1 MKISASN
8 KTRVITLLALT
19 VLASTIGTE
28 FAQAATPTR
37 YISVSSTG
45 TVKVTPDAVRLNAS
59 VSAIAKVSKE
69 ALTNANIAADK
80 FRTSILAN
88 GIDKKNLASTTLT
101 VYPEYNYTQETGNVL
116 IGYRASQSFEVII
129 RNAAKAGEIVDA
141 VVASAGDALYIN
153 GVTPFVYDN
162 SKATEAARVSAVKN
176 AKAKATSYA
185 KLLGVK
191 IGKIINLQES
201 SAPSPYPISMVQA
214 KSDAGATQIDL
225 GQQDVTVSVSTK
237 WAIS

>member
-1 MKISASN
+1 MKISKSN
-8 KTRVITLLALT
+8 KTRVIALVALS
-19 VLASTIGTE
+19 VLASTFGTQ
-28 FAQAATPTR
+28 FAQAATPPR

-59 VSAIAKVSKE
+59 VSAIAKVSKD
-69 ALTNANIAADK
+69 ALASANIAADK

-88 GIDKKNLASTTLT
+88 GIDKKYLSSTSLT
-101 VYPEYNYTQETGNVL
+101 VYPEYNYTQEAGNVL
-116 IGYRASQSFEVII
+116 IGYRASQSFEVVI
-129 RNAAKAGEIVDA
+129 RNAAKAGEIVDS

-162 SKATEAARVSAVKN
+162 TKATEAARTSAVKN
-176 AKAKATSYA
+176 AKAKAASYA

-191 IGKIINLQES
+191 IGKIIYLQES
-201 SAPSPYPISMVQA
+201 SAPNSYPIAMSQA
-214 KSDAGATQIDL
+214 KSDAGVTQIDL
-225 GQQDVTVSVSTK
+225 GQQDISVSVSTK

>member
-1 MKISASN
+1 MKTSASN
-8 KTRVITLLALT
+8 KTRVIAVIALSL
-19 VLASTIGTE
+19 LASTTGAQ

-69 ALTNANIAADK
+69 ALASANIAANK
-80 FRTSILAN
+80 FRTSIFAN
-88 GIDKKNLASTTLT
+88 GIDKKYLSSTSLT

-116 IGYRASQSFEVII
+116 TGYRASQSFEVII
-129 RNAAKAGEIVDA
+129 RNATKAGEIVDS

-162 SKATEAARVSAVKN
+162 TKATEAARTSAVKN

-191 IGKIINLQES
+191 IGKIIYLQES
-201 SAPSPYPISMVQA
+201 SAPSSYPIAMTQA
-214 KSDAGATQIDL
+214 KSDAGATEIDL
-225 GQQDVTVSVSTK
+225 GQQDISVSVSTK

>member
-1 MKISASN
+1 MKTSASK
-8 KTRVITLLALT
+8 KTRVIAVIALT
-19 VLASTIGTE
+19 VLASSLGMQ
-28 FAQAATPTR
+28 FAEAAAPVR
-37 YISVSSTG
+37 YISVSSIG

-59 VSAIAKVSKE
+59 VSAIAKISKD
-69 ALTNANIAADK
+69 ALSTANIAADK
-80 FRTSILAN
+80 FRTAILAN

-101 VYPEYNYTQETGNVL
+101 VYPEYNYTQEAGNVL
-116 IGYRASQSFEVII
+116 TGYRATQSFEVVI

-162 SKATEAARVSAVKN
+162 SKATEAARISAVKN
-176 AKAKATSYA
+176 AKAKASSYA

-191 IGKIINLQES
+191 IVKIINLQES
-201 SAPSPYPISMVQA
+201 SAPSSYPISMVQA

-225 GQQDVTVSVSTK
+225 GQQDVSVSVSTK

>member
-1 MKISASN
+1 MKKPKSN
-8 KTRVITLLALT
+8 KSRVIAIVVLS
-19 VLASTIGTE
+19 VLASSFGTQ
-28 FAQAATPTR
+28 FAQAATSNR

-59 VSAIAKVSKE
+59 VSAIAKVSKD
-69 ALTNANIAADK
+69 ALSNANKAADK
-80 FRTSILAN
+80 FRTAILAN

-129 RNAAKAGEIVDA
+129 RNAAKAGEIVDT
-141 VVASAGDALYIN
+141 VVESAGDALYIN
-153 GVTPFVYDN
+153 GVTPFVFDN

-176 AKAKATSYA
+176 AKAKANSYA

-191 IGKIINLQES
+191 IGKIVNLQES
-201 SAPSPYPISMVQA
+201 SAPSSYPISMVQA

-225 GQQDVTVSVSTK
+225 GQQDISVSVSTK

>member
-1 MKISASN
+1 MKTSPLN
-8 KTRVITLLALT
+8 RTRVIAVIAIS
-19 VLASTIGTE
+19 VLVSTFGAQ
-28 FAQAATPTR
+28 FAQAATATR
-37 YISVSSTG
+37 FISVSSTG

-59 VSAIAKVSKE
+59 VSAIAKVSKD
-69 ALTNANIAADK
+69 ALSSANIAASK
-80 FRTSILAN
+80 FRAAILAN
-88 GIDKKNLASTTLT
+88 GIDKKYLSSTTLT
-101 VYPEYNYTQETGNVL
+101 VYPEYNYTQDAGNVL

-162 SKATEAARVSAVKN
+162 TKATEAARVSAVKN

-191 IGKIINLQES
+191 IGKIIYLQES
-201 SAPSPYPISMVQA
+201 SAPTSYPISMTQA

-225 GQQDVTVSVSTK
+225 GQQDVSISVSTK

>member
-8 KTRVITLLALT
+8 KTRVIAVIALS
-19 VLASTIGTE
+19 VLASTFGTQ

-69 ALTNANIAADK
+69 ALANANIAADK
-80 FRTSILAN
+80 FRTAILAN
-88 GIDKKNLASTTLT
+88 GIDKKYLASTTLT

-162 SKATEAARVSAVKN
+162 TKATLAARTDAVKN
-176 AKAKATSYA
+176 AKAKAASYA
-185 KLLGVK
+185 KLLGVR
-191 IGKIINLQES
+191 IGKIIYLQES
-201 SAPSPYPISMVQA
+201 SAPSSYPISMVQA
-214 KSDAGATQIDL
+214 KSDAGATEIDL
-225 GQQDVTVSVSTK
+225 GQQDISVSVSTK

>member
-1 MKISASN
+1 MKTSASN
-8 KTRVITLLALT
+8 KSRVIAVIAISL
-19 VLASTIGTE
+19 LASTFGAQ

-59 VSAIAKVSKE
+59 VSAIAKVSKD
-69 ALTNANIAADK
+69 ALSNANIAASK
-80 FRTSILAN
+80 FRTAILAN

-101 VYPEYNYTQETGNVL
+101 VYPEYNYTQEGGNVL

-153 GVTPFVYDN
+153 GVTPFVFNN
-162 SKATEAARVSAVKN
+162 SKATEAARISAVKN

-201 SAPSPYPISMVQA
+201 SAPSSYPISMVQA
-214 KSDAGATQIDL
+214 KSDAGATEIDL
-225 GQQDVTVSVSTK
+225 GQQDISVSVSTK

>member
-1 MKISASN
+1 MKTSPSN
-8 KTRVITLLALT
+8 KTRVIAIIAISL
-19 VLASTIGTE
+19 LASTFGAQ

-59 VSAIAKVSKE
+59 VSAIAKVSKD
-69 ALTNANIAADK
+69 ALSSANIAASK
-80 FRTSILAN
+80 FRTAILAN
-88 GIDKKNLASTTLT
+88 GIDKKYLSSTTLT
-101 VYPEYNYTQETGNVL
+101 VYPEYNYTQDAGNVL

-141 VVASAGDALYIN
+141 VVSSAGDALYIN

-162 SKATEAARVSAVKN
+162 TKATEAARVSAVKN

-201 SAPSPYPISMVQA
+201 SAPSSYPISMTQA
-214 KSDAGATQIDL
+214 KSDAGATEIDL
-225 GQQDVTVSVSTK
+225 GQQDISVSVSTK

>member
-1 MKISASN
+1 MKTSPSN
-8 KTRVITLLALT
+8 KTRVIAVIALAL
-19 VLASTIGTE
+19 LASTFGAQ

-59 VSAIAKVSKE
+59 VSAIAKISKD
-69 ALTNANIAADK
+69 ALSNANIAASK
-80 FRTSILAN
+80 FRTAILAN
-88 GIDKKNLASTTLT
+88 GIDKKYLSSTTLT
-101 VYPEYNYTQETGNVL
+101 VYPEYNYTQDTGNVL

-141 VVASAGDALYIN
+141 VVSSAGDALYIN

-162 SKATEAARVSAVKN
+162 TKATEAARVSAVKN

-201 SAPSPYPISMVQA
+201 SAPSSYPISMTQA
-214 KSDAGATQIDL
+214 KSDAGATEIDL
-225 GQQDVTVSVSTK
+225 GQQDISVSVSTK

>member
-1 MKISASN
+1 MKTSAS
-8 KTRVITLLALT
+8 KKSRVIAVVALT
-19 VLASTIGTE
+19 VLASSIGMQ
-28 FAQAATPTR
+28 FAEAAAPIR
-37 YISVSSTG
+37 YISVSSIG

-59 VSAIAKVSKE
+59 VSAIAKVSKD
-69 ALTNANIAADK
+69 ALSTANIAADK
-80 FRTSILAN
+80 FRTAILAN

-101 VYPEYNYTQETGNVL
+101 VYPEYNYTQEAGNVL
-116 IGYRASQSFEVII
+116 NGYRATQSFEVVI

-162 SKATEAARVSAVKN
+162 TKATEAARISAVKN
-176 AKAKATSYA
+176 AKAKASSYA

-201 SAPSPYPISMVQA
+201 SAPSSYPISMVQA

-225 GQQDVTVSVSTK
+225 GQQDVSVSVSTK